1 MNDYA
6 GWRGILLSP
15 ASFSKPWRLDSQRF
29 YFIWFFTAYFFLFIM
44 PLTFSLV
51 SFLMDS
57 SCLR

>member
-29 YFIWFFTAYFFLFIM
+29 YFICFISHVLFIKIAYLY
-44 PLTFSLV
+44 LTAGYKK
-51 SFLMDS
+51 
-57 SCLR
+57 R